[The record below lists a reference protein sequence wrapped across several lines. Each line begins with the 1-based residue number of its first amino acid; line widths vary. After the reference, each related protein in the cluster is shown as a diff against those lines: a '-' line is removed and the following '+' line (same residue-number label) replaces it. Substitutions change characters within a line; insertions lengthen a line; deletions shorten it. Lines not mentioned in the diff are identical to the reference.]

1 MVEGRREQTVTD
13 KRILISP
20 DACVA
25 PKSLQSASTL
35 VAGPSDGA
43 ARKTVPSP
51 PSGRGHRGS
60 GRPVLPGTMLG
71 LLGEHTSAQDS
82 LKILANNVL
91 PNHLVIASTSL
102 EDSEASKSQHIQNG
116 LKVFLHQ
123 NLSITRREQL
133 AFIEHL
139 LCARINAMKHFNLL
153 FYYYSS
159 PPPIP
164 TLPLCQAASMSH
176 LAYQSRL
183 LIDPHLP
190 QHPLPSPH
198 LGHRELLKA
207 RI

>member
-43 ARKTVPSP
+43 ARKT
-51 PSGRGHRGS
+51 SGRGHRGS

-102 EDSEASKSQHIQNG
+102 EDSEASKSQHIQNRPQG
-116 LKVFLHQ
+116 F
-123 NLSITRREQL
+123 
-133 AFIEHL
+133 
-139 LCARINAMKHFNLL
+139 
-153 FYYYSS
+153 
-159 PPPIP
+159 PPPKP
-164 TLPLCQAASMSH
+164 VNYT
-176 LAYQSRL
+176 
-183 LIDPHLP
+183 
-190 QHPLPSPH
+190 
-198 LGHRELLKA
+198 
-207 RI
+207 

>member
-1 MVEGRREQTVTD
+1 MVGGEERDRRGTGKRRRTREKELTATMAHKQPLSAEAHNPVTGKIGKPVFLLPTNMWWKEGEQTVTD

-102 EDSEASKSQHIQNG
+102 EDSEASKSQHIQNRPQG
-116 LKVFLHQ
+116 F
-123 NLSITRREQL
+123 
-133 AFIEHL
+133 
-139 LCARINAMKHFNLL
+139 
-153 FYYYSS
+153 
-159 PPPIP
+159 PPPKP
-164 TLPLCQAASMSH
+164 VNYT
-176 LAYQSRL
+176 
-183 LIDPHLP
+183 
-190 QHPLPSPH
+190 
-198 LGHRELLKA
+198 
-207 RI
+207 